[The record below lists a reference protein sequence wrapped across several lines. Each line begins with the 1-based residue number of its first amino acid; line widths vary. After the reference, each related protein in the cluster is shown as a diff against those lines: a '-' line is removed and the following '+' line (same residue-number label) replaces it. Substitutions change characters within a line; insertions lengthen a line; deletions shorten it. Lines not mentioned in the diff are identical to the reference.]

1 MSDNYYEIIA
11 RDRVYPIIRNK
22 NPEQTIEIAKALVEG
37 GISVLEIN
45 VEALEIYDAIKEVS
59 KYATVCAGGII
70 TSTQADWAFKCGAK
84 LFASPI
90 FQMNMVR
97 ISKNLRIPFI
107 AGTTTANEAYLAWKS
122 RVQLIKIFPA
132 EAMGGTQYIE
142 NILRQMPFLNLMPTG
157 DIKLDSVISYL
168 NAGAVAVGVG
178 RDFYNGYT
186 PQEITARTREILKE
200 VKDFTKW
207 NQKQI

>member
-1 MSDNYYEIIA
+1 MSDNYLSIIA
-11 RDRVYPIIRNK
+11 EDKVYPIIRDK
-22 NPEQTIEIAKALVEG
+22 NYKRTIEIAQALIEG
-37 GISVLEIN
+37 GIRVLEVN
-45 VEALEIYDAIKEVS
+45 VESPAIFQAINEISKHAI
-59 KYATVCAGGII
+59 VCAGGII

-90 FQMNMVR
+90 FQMSMVR

-107 AGTTTANEAYLAWKS
+107 AGTTTANEAYNAWKS
-122 RVQLIKIFPA
+122 RIQLIKIFPA

-157 DIKLDSVISYL
+157 DIKLDNVVSYL

-178 RDFYNGYT
+178 RDFYFGLT
-186 PQEITARTREILKE
+186 PAEITQRTKEILTE
-200 VKDFTKW
+200 IKDLKNGTQ
-207 NQKQI
+207 N